1 MLLGKGGVDPQMNK
15 FEQVSIDHHQM
26 SVAGGLVPVWCPG
39 GVGSGLISRG
49 GGRSPCLM
57 FRGVVPYHRAYLMM
71 HLMSPNPNS
80 PCGQTD
86 ACEDITFPQLNLWA
100 VKMITEFPRQLY
112 ITYFYRPP
120 TTLRWSNLFNHV
132 YVCLSICLRG
142 MGSPRL
148 PEAVQTCSPEDVLP
162 GTSPY
167 RVPTTHT
174 TPGTGWKV
182 GGWYSTEMLCYIN
195 LAPQIDE

>member
-1 MLLGKGGVDPQMNK
+1 
-15 FEQVSIDHHQM
+15 
-26 SVAGGLVPVWCPG
+26 
-39 GVGSGLISRG
+39 
-49 GGRSPCLM
+49 M

-86 ACEDITFPQLNLWA
+86 TCEDITFPQLNLWA

-148 PEAVQTCSPEDVLP
+148 PEAVQTCSPEE
-162 GTSPY
+162 GSPWPLTIQGANY
-167 RVPTTHT
+167 THT
-174 TPGTGWKV
+174 PRDWLESGRLVFDWDALLHKSSTPNWRVKAIF
-182 GGWYSTEMLCYIN
+182 YIFSQN
-195 LAPQIDE
+195 